1 MVLFVTGQIDNAA
14 DDLLELGSALLAAGS
29 CGLAAHGAQGRLRL
43 GWAALAAAC
52 GSWGIG
58 EAIWSYYELA
68 LHRETPFPS
77 FADVGFLAFPVGACV
92 ALIVFPARASRSDR
106 RRMTFDGLTAAC
118 AIVLVSW
125 STALGAVFSA
135 SSDSW
140 FSNTVGL
147 AYPISDIALLVVCV
161 LMLSRASGHRRALG
175 LIAAGLALM
184 AVGDSAFA
192 YATAQDSYGP
202 NEVLNLGWYAA
213 FGLIALAP
221 MMPGALI
228 STSHDD
234 RETVAGSLLPYVP
247 LTAAVIVEGY
257 RYAAGHR
264 PGMFEASLA
273 AVLMGLVLGR
283 QALTGRDNKQLALRL
298 TQREQQ
304 LRHQAFHD
312 GLTGLAN
319 RALYVDRVT
328 HALDLHRRDGRPLA
342 ICFLDLDGFKNVNDT
357 LGHAAGDELL
367 VQVSQRFGA
376 VLSGADTLA
385 RFGGDEFAVLLED
398 SPDPMRTAAA
408 LLDALTTPFTLFG
421 THASVSVSIGVAR
434 IRRHETTPSVDEL
447 LTRADLAMYAVK
459 HNGKSGILLHTP
471 GLAIANTDDLGLSQ
485 QLSRALAAGD
495 VSVAYQPIVELA
507 TGRVHT
513 LEALARWAPLG
524 VPIEA
529 KHLVRIAE
537 HAGLL
542 DDLFGRV
549 LEEGL
554 SHLGAWDPQLE
565 LALNVGPSQLS
576 RGLVATVAS
585 ALARH
590 GIDGS
595 RLVLELT
602 GTDGIADIRAARQ
615 TCEELR
621 ALGIRLAVDD
631 FGIGSA
637 SFARLRDLPVDKVK
651 VDRSFISR
659 IDRDPHCQR
668 FVRAVL
674 AFAEEL
680 DLVVI
685 AEGVEHADE
694 RDTLAGLGCH
704 LAQGHL
710 FSVPLPASRVPVVL
724 HALPARALL
733 PQPNDVRFA

>member
-1 MVLFVTGQIDNAA
+1 
-14 DDLLELGSALLAAGS
+14 
-29 CGLAAHGAQGRLRL
+29 
-43 GWAALAAAC
+43 
-52 GSWGIG
+52 
-58 EAIWSYYELA
+58 
-68 LHRETPFPS
+68 
-77 FADVGFLAFPVGACV
+77 
-92 ALIVFPARASRSDR
+92 VF
-106 RRMTFDGLTAAC
+106 G
-118 AIVLVSW
+118 
-125 STALGAVFSA
+125 A

-140 FSNTVGL
+140 FANAVGL

-161 LMLSRASGHRRALG
+161 LILSRASGHRRALG
-175 LIAAGLALM
+175 MVAAGLALM

-192 YATAQDSYGP
+192 YTTALGTYGP
-202 NEVLNLGWYAA
+202 SEVLNLGWYAA

-221 MMPGALI
+221 VMPNALV
-228 STSHDD
+228 STRHDD
-234 RETVAGSLLPYVP
+234 TETVAGSLLPYVP
-247 LTAAVIVEGY
+247 LTAAVVVEGY
-257 RYAAGHR
+257 RYATGHR
-264 PGMFEASLA
+264 PGLFEAALA

-342 ICFLDLDGFKNVNDT
+342 ICFLDLDGFKTVNDT

-367 VQVSQRFGA
+367 VQVSQRFAA

-434 IRRHETTPSVDEL
+434 IRRHETTPTVDEL

-459 HNGKSGILLHTP
+459 HNGKSGVLLHTP
-471 GLAIANTDDLGLSQ
+471 GLVIANTDDLGLSQ
-485 QLSRALAAGD
+485 QLARALAAGD

-524 VPIEA
+524 VPIDA
-529 KHLVRIAE
+529 DHLVRIAE

-542 DDLFGRV
+542 DDLFGTV

-554 SHLGAWDPQLE
+554 SHLEAWQPQLE

-576 RGLVATVAS
+576 RGLVTTVAS

-590 GIDGS
+590 GIEGS

-602 GTDGIADIRAARQ
+602 GTDGIADIRSARH

-621 ALGIRLAVDD
+621 ELGVRLAVDD

-659 IDRDPHCQR
+659 IDRDARSQR
-668 FVRAVL
+668 FVRGVL
-674 AFAEEL
+674 AFAGQL
-680 DLVVI
+680 DLEVV
-685 AEGVEHADE
+685 AEGVETAAE
-694 RDTLAGLGCH
+694 RDTLAALGCH

-724 HALPARALL
+724 HALPSRVLL
-733 PQPNDVRFA
+733 AEPGDDHFA